1 MGRLLSHALEQGFSA
16 FRCLNGLGPLGL
28 LRARAV
34 GSTLAVE
41 RPEEL
46 MTPTAL
52 LPEAPL
58 QTGLPAL
65 RTVPPHLAGRRFG
78 HARHTPTTSIVIPA
92 MNEAENLPHVLRRLP
107 ASVDEVILVDGNS
120 EDDTVA
126 VARREY
132 PGIRVV
138 TQTGRGK
145 GDALAAG
152 FAVARGQIIVMLDAD
167 GSTDPAEIPLFV
179 EALVTGADLA
189 KGTRFALGGQS
200 DDITRLRTFGNR
212 FLRTAVNLLYGVR
225 HTDLCYGYMAFWRK
239 CLADLNIDCDGFEVE
254 TLITV
259 RAARARL
266 EVSEVP
272 SVERPR
278 IHGESNLRT
287 WRDGRRVLST
297 LVRER
302 FRRRRRAEGG
312 AAAPVVG
319 LSELTVTEPVRS

>member
-1 MGRLLSHALEQGFSA
+1 
-16 FRCLNGLGPLGL
+16 
-28 LRARAV
+28 
-34 GSTLAVE
+34 
-41 RPEEL
+41 

-58 QTGLPAL
+58 RTGLPPL
-65 RTVPPHLAGRRFG
+65 RIVPPHVAGRHFG
-78 HARHTPTTSIVIPA
+78 YAQYAPTTSIVIPA

-107 ASVDEVILVDGNS
+107 SSVDEVILVDGNS
-120 EDDTVA
+120 DDDTVA
-126 VARREY
+126 VAHREY

-152 FAVARGQIIVMLDAD
+152 FAAARGQIIIMLDAD

-189 KGTRFALGGQS
+189 KGTRFDRGGQS
-200 DDITRLRTFGNR
+200 EDITRVRAFGNR
-212 FLRTAVNLLYGVR
+212 LLRTAVNLLYGVR
-225 HTDLCYGYMAFWRK
+225 HTDLCYGYMAFWRR
-239 CLADLNIDCDGFEVE
+239 CLPDLNIDCDGFEVE

-266 EVSEVP
+266 DVSEVP

-302 FRRRRRAEGG
+302 FRRRCRAE
-312 AAAPVVG
+312 ARVLAPVTG
-319 LSELTVTEPVRS
+319 LSELTATEPVRS